1 MLLILIKT
9 KSTVMINDPFLL
21 VITCQLDDESLLNQE
36 IIKQKQHPCIWGY
49 MLGMTISLPG

>member
-36 IIKQKQHPCIWGY
+36 IIKQKQHPCI
-49 MLGMTISLPG
+49 